1 MAEFENVLLMLALA
15 CVLLQVSRRMNVPYP
30 STLAMAGLAVG
41 ALPWIEPVTIDP
53 ALALALFIA
62 PALFDSAYDTA
73 PRELRRNWLPLLS
86 LVLVAVVL
94 TTAVVA
100 WAGVAIAGLP
110 LAAAITLGAIVA
122 PPDAVAAATVMKP
135 FRLPRRTLSIIN
147 GESLLNDA
155 VALLIFG
162 VATSV
167 GMMADLQSPAG
178 AADAPA
184 DVSRWLH
191 VLPPLAIAVPGGA
204 ALGYALG
211 RAYRWVSPHF
221 AGTRSAIILQFT
233 ATFAAWLFAERLHL
247 SAILTIVAFGM
258 TVARDAPARSSARD
272 RIHSNAIW
280 DAAVFILNVL
290 AFFLMGLQART
301 ILLGLSGAEL
311 WESLRFAALVLV
323 LVIAVRLAWVLCYG
337 ALVRRFKGGSG
348 GEAAPGPSW
357 RIGVLVGWSGMRG
370 LVTLATSFALPSG
383 FPARDLIVLSAFTVV
398 LGTLV
403 LQGFTIGPLIRRLR
417 IKPDRSFNAEVAE
430 ARIAML
436 AAAQRLLDQK
446 SGKAVDAVREE
457 YGEATRAAQK
467 ARDADEVAL
476 VTVHDSLRL
485 AAIGRQREVLAQL
498 RQDGEIEEDAYRHLQ
513 EELDLQELSATDSGQ
528 FRLTGF

>member
-15 CVLLQVSRRMNVPYP
+15 CVLLQVSRRMGVPYP
-30 STLAMAGLAVG
+30 STLALAGLAVG
-41 ALPWIEPVTIDP
+41 ALPWIEPVAIEP
-53 ALALALFIA
+53 SLALALFIA
-62 PALFDSAYDTA
+62 PALFDSAFDTA
-73 PRELRRNWLPLLS
+73 PRELKSNWLPLLS
-86 LVLVAVVL
+86 LVVVAVVL

-100 WAGVAIAGLP
+100 WAGVAVAGLP

-167 GMMADLQSPAG
+167 GMMG
-178 AADAPA
+178 DAPSGESA
-184 DVSRWLH
+184 QDTLSAMSRWLH

-204 ALGYALG
+204 LLGYALG
-211 RAYRWVSPHF
+211 RVYRWISPHF

-247 SAILTIVAFGM
+247 SAILTIVVFGM
-258 TVARDAPARSSARD
+258 TVARDAPARISARD

-290 AFFLMGLQART
+290 AFFLMGMQARS
-301 ILLGLSGAEL
+301 ILLGLDGPAL
-311 WESLRFAALVLV
+311 WQALRFAGLVLA

-337 ALVRRFKGGSG
+337 ALVRRFRHSLEGKD
-348 GEAAPGPSW
+348 AQTPSW

-370 LVTLATSFALPSG
+370 LVTLATSFALPAA

-417 IKPDRSFNAEVAE
+417 IKPDKSFNAEVAD
-430 ARIAML
+430 ARSAML
-436 AAAQRLLDQK
+436 AA
-446 SGKAVDAVREE
+446 
-457 YGEATRAAQK
+457 
-467 ARDADEVAL
+467 
-476 VTVHDSLRL
+476 
-485 AAIGRQREVLAQL
+485 
-498 RQDGEIEEDAYRHLQ
+498 
-513 EELDLQELSATDSGQ
+513 
-528 FRLTGF
+528 

>member
-1 MAEFENVLLMLALA
+1 MAVFENVLLMLALA
-15 CVLLQVSRRMNVPYP
+15 CALLQVSRRMGVPYP
-30 STLAMAGLAVG
+30 STLALAGLGVG
-41 ALPWIEPVTIDP
+41 ALPWMTPVAIDP

-62 PALFDSAYDTA
+62 PALFDSAFDTA

-94 TTAVVA
+94 TTAAVA
-100 WAGVAIAGLP
+100 WVGVAFAGLP

-167 GMMADLQSPAG
+167 AMAPGALTAG
-178 AADAPA
+178 AADLS
-184 DVSRWLH
+184 VWLH
-191 VLPPLAIAVPGGA
+191 ALPPLAIAVPGGA
-204 ALGYALG
+204 VFGYALG
-211 RAYRWVSPHF
+211 RVYRWIAPHF

-280 DAAVFILNVL
+280 DAAVFILNVV
-290 AFFLMGLQART
+290 AFFIMGLQART
-301 ILLGLSGAEL
+301 ILLGLSGPAL
-311 WESLRFAALVLV
+311 WDALRFAVLV
-323 LVIAVRLAWVLCYG
+323 LAVVIGVRLAWVLVYG
-337 ALVRRFKGGSG
+337 ALVRRFHDRLVRLDVQ
-348 GEAAPGPSW
+348 APSKRTG
-357 RIGVLVGWSGMRG
+357 ILVGWSGMRG
-370 LVTLATSFALPSG
+370 LVTLATSFALPAQ
-383 FPARDLIVLSAFTVV
+383 FPGRDLIVLSAFTVV

-403 LQGFTIGPLIRRLR
+403 LQGFTIGPLIRRLQ
-417 IKPDRSFNAEVAE
+417 IKPDKSLNTEVAE
-430 ARIAML
+430 ARAAML
-436 AAAQRLLDQK
+436 EAAMQLLDAEK
-446 SGKAVDAVREE
+446 GEAADAVREE
-457 YGEATRAAQK
+457 YAEATRAAQRAK
-467 ARDADEVAL
+467 EDDHLAL
-476 VTVHDSLRL
+476 VTVHDQLRL
-485 AAIGRQREVLAQL
+485 NAIGAQRKVLA
-498 RQDGEIEEDAYRHLQ
+498 RMRAEGEIEDDAYRHLQ
-513 EELDLQELSATDSGQ
+513 EELDLQELSATDSGE
-528 FRLTGF
+528 FRLASG

>member
-1 MAEFENVLLMLALA
+1 
-15 CVLLQVSRRMNVPYP
+15 
-30 STLAMAGLAVG
+30 
-41 ALPWIEPVTIDP
+41 
-53 ALALALFIA
+53 
-62 PALFDSAYDTA
+62 
-73 PRELRRNWLPLLS
+73 
-86 LVLVAVVL
+86 
-94 TTAVVA
+94 
-100 WAGVAIAGLP
+100 
-110 LAAAITLGAIVA
+110 
-122 PPDAVAAATVMKP
+122 
-135 FRLPRRTLSIIN
+135 SIIN

-167 GMMADLQSPAG
+167 GMMG
-178 AADAPA
+178 DAPSSEGA
-184 DVSRWLH
+184 QDTVSAMSRWLH

-204 ALGYALG
+204 LLGYALG
-211 RAYRWVSPHF
+211 RLYRWISPHF

-247 SAILTIVAFGM
+247 SAILTIVVFGM
-258 TVARDAPARSSARD
+258 TVARDAPARISARD

-290 AFFLMGLQART
+290 AFFLMGMQARS
-301 ILLGLSGAEL
+301 ILLGLDGPAL
-311 WESLRFAALVLV
+311 WQALRFAGLVLG

-337 ALVRRFKGGSG
+337 ALVRRFRHSLEEKDVQ
-348 GEAAPGPSW
+348 APSW

-370 LVTLATSFALPSG
+370 LVTLATSFALPAA

-417 IKPDRSFNAEVAE
+417 IKPDKSFNAEVAD

-436 AAAQRLLDQK
+436 AAAQKLLDTE
-446 SGKAVDAVREE
+446 SGKPADAVREE
-457 YGEATRAAQK
+457 YAEATRAAQK
-467 ARDADEVAL
+467 ARDADEAAL
-476 VTVHDSLRL
+476 VTIHDSLRL
-485 AAIGRQREVLAQL
+485 NAIATQREVLTRL
-498 RQDGEIEEDAYRHLQ
+498 RHEGQIEEDAYRHLQ
-513 EELDLQELSATDSGQ
+513 EELDLHELSATDSGQ